1 MRNTAF
7 AVVSTAFAVTNRN
20 LLARQVPGLDKLFM
34 KAVKNQ

>member
-34 KAVKNQ
+34 KAARNQ